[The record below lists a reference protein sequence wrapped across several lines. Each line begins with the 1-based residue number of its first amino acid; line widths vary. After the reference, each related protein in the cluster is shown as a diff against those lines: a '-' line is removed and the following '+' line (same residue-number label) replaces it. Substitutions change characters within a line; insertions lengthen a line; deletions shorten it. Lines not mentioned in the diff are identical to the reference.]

1 MGPLRMCRKHKE
13 AYKLPT
19 AHHTRIPGT
28 WGPRSPSHPPSGT
41 LEVTEVGIVLQ
52 PGRPSGAM
60 GLPSLT
66 RGEAASSSPII
77 LAGGHLLISSYLVRG
92 GRAGE
97 ELEGTD

>member
-1 MGPLRMCRKHKE
+1 M
-13 AYKLPT
+13 
-19 AHHTRIPGT
+19 
-28 WGPRSPSHPPSGT
+28 
-41 LEVTEVGIVLQ
+41 GIVLQ

-77 LAGGHLLISSYLVRG
+77 LAGGHLLISGYLVRE